1 MVMNPQDEQMNKPRG
16 GLLGLFDKAMKADED
31 TGLSPLQNF
40 AAALDPLI
48 LKDLRGG
55 EGIRQQGVQRAATMS
70 KNKTVD
76 MLRQQGRNDLADA
89 VMNRTIGPKEA
100 FSVMQSEKAA
110 DTAFQRQ
117 KDLAAF
123 SAGLKA
129 PAAPK
134 LYSEFAKLN
143 ADLQAGNISK
153 DQYNA
158 SVQSFLNKNKM
169 SIRPFRDI
177 NRKKTKVVTVGSV
190 KIGGDNPIS
199 VQSMTNTLTTDIE
212 ATINQINQITEAG
225 GDLVRV
231 SCPDKESTQALKKII
246 APKKNLSFS
255 ENFFHMCFGKVP
267 EKEIVKAFDVSLI
280 LYAEHSFNVSTFTAR
295 TITSSLSDIHGA
307 ITGAIAS
314 LKGPLHGGANEEVMH
329 MMKKIKKPENALKWI
344 NNALKNKEVVM
355 GFGHRVYKSGDSRVP
370 TMREYFGK
378 VAKIKKD
385 KTFEKIYDIVEKVM
399 IKKKNIHPNV
409 DYPTGPTYHLMGFD
423 TDFFTPIFVI
433 SRITGWSAHIMEQHA
448 ANKLIRPLAKY
459 KGSKHRTVMQLNQ
472 R

>member
-1 MVMNPQDEQMNKPRG
+1 MSDDIKK
-16 GLLGLFDKAMKADED
+16 GLLGIVVDE
-31 TGLSPLQNF
+31 TEVSKVMPEINSLTYRGY
-40 AAALDPLI
+40 AAQDLCEYCRFEEVAYLI
-48 LKDLRGG
+48 LNKDLPNSIQLKQFEKEEKNNR
-55 EGIRQQGVQRAATMS
+55 ELS
-70 KNKTVD
+70 KNLYEIIKHMPKKSHPMDVART
-76 MLRQQGRNDLADA
+76 A
-89 VMNRTIGPKEA
+89 V
-100 FSVMQSEKAA
+100 SVMGLEDKETSDSSHDSNMRKALRIFA
-110 DTAFQRQ
+110 KTPTA
-117 KDLAAF
+117 LAAF
-123 SAGLKA
+123 
-129 PAAPK
+129 
-134 LYSEFAKLN
+134 YR
-143 ADLQAGNISK
+143 
-153 DQYNA
+153 
-158 SVQSFLNKNKM
+158 
-169 SIRPFRDI
+169 IR
-177 NRKKTKVVTVGSV
+177 KG
-190 KIGGDNPIS
+190 
-199 VQSMTNTLTTDIE
+199 Q
-212 ATINQINQITEAG
+212 
-225 GDLVRV
+225 
-231 SCPDKESTQALKKII
+231 KII
-246 APKKNLSFS
+246 KPKKDLSFA
-255 ENFFHMCFGKVP
+255 ENFFYMCFGKVP
-267 EKEIVKAFDVSLI
+267 QKEIVKAFDVSLI

-459 KGSKHRTVMQLNQ
+459 KGSKHRKVMELNY

>member
-1 MVMNPQDEQMNKPRG
+1 MDVAR
-16 GLLGLFDKAMKADED
+16 
-31 TGLSPLQNF
+31 T
-40 AAALDPLI
+40 
-48 LKDLRGG
+48 
-55 EGIRQQGVQRAATMS
+55 
-70 KNKTVD
+70 
-76 MLRQQGRNDLADA
+76 A
-89 VMNRTIGPKEA
+89 V
-100 FSVMQSEKAA
+100 SVMGLEDKETSDSSVEANMRKALRIFA
-110 DTAFQRQ
+110 KTPTA
-117 KDLAAF
+117 LAAF
-123 SAGLKA
+123 
-129 PAAPK
+129 
-134 LYSEFAKLN
+134 YR
-143 ADLQAGNISK
+143 
-153 DQYNA
+153 
-158 SVQSFLNKNKM
+158 
-169 SIRPFRDI
+169 IR
-177 NRKKTKVVTVGSV
+177 KG
-190 KIGGDNPIS
+190 
-199 VQSMTNTLTTDIE
+199 Q
-212 ATINQINQITEAG
+212 
-225 GDLVRV
+225 
-231 SCPDKESTQALKKII
+231 KII
-246 APKKNLSFS
+246 KPKKDLSFA
-255 ENFFHMCFGKVP
+255 ENFFYMCFGKVP
-267 EKEIVKAFDVSLI
+267 QKEIVKAFDVSLI

-329 MMKKIKKPENALKWI
+329 MMRKIKKPENALKWI

-370 TMREYFGK
+370 TMRQYFGK

-459 KGSKHRTVMQLNQ
+459 KGSKHRKVLELNY

>member
-1 MVMNPQDEQMNKPRG
+1 MSDEIKK
-16 GLLGLFDKAMKADED
+16 GLLGIVVDE
-31 TGLSPLQNF
+31 TEVSKVMPEINSLTYRGY
-40 AAALDPLI
+40 AAQDLCEYCRFEEVAYLI
-48 LKDLRGG
+48 LNKDLPNSIQLKQFEKEEKNNR
-55 EGIRQQGVQRAATMS
+55 ELS
-70 KNKTVD
+70 KNLYEIIKHMPKKSHPMDVART
-76 MLRQQGRNDLADA
+76 A
-89 VMNRTIGPKEA
+89 V
-100 FSVMQSEKAA
+100 SVMGLEDKETSNSTPEANMRKALRIFA
-110 DTAFQRQ
+110 KTPTA
-117 KDLAAF
+117 LAAF
-123 SAGLKA
+123 
-129 PAAPK
+129 
-134 LYSEFAKLN
+134 YR
-143 ADLQAGNISK
+143 
-153 DQYNA
+153 
-158 SVQSFLNKNKM
+158 
-169 SIRPFRDI
+169 IR
-177 NRKKTKVVTVGSV
+177 KG
-190 KIGGDNPIS
+190 
-199 VQSMTNTLTTDIE
+199 Q
-212 ATINQINQITEAG
+212 
-225 GDLVRV
+225 
-231 SCPDKESTQALKKII
+231 KII
-246 APKKNLSFS
+246 KPKKDLSFA
-255 ENFFHMCFGKVP
+255 ENFFYMCFGKVP
-267 EKEIVKAFDVSLI
+267 QKEIVKAFDVSLI

-329 MMKKIKKPENALKWI
+329 MMRKIKKPENALKWI

-459 KGSKHRTVMQLNQ
+459 KGSKHRKVLELNY

>member
-1 MVMNPQDEQMNKPRG
+1 MDVAR
-16 GLLGLFDKAMKADED
+16 
-31 TGLSPLQNF
+31 T
-40 AAALDPLI
+40 
-48 LKDLRGG
+48 
-55 EGIRQQGVQRAATMS
+55 
-70 KNKTVD
+70 
-76 MLRQQGRNDLADA
+76 A
-89 VMNRTIGPKEA
+89 V
-100 FSVMQSEKAA
+100 SVMGLEDKETSDSSHDANMRKALRIFA
-110 DTAFQRQ
+110 KTPTA
-117 KDLAAF
+117 LAAF
-123 SAGLKA
+123 
-129 PAAPK
+129 
-134 LYSEFAKLN
+134 YR
-143 ADLQAGNISK
+143 
-153 DQYNA
+153 
-158 SVQSFLNKNKM
+158 
-169 SIRPFRDI
+169 IR
-177 NRKKTKVVTVGSV
+177 KG
-190 KIGGDNPIS
+190 
-199 VQSMTNTLTTDIE
+199 Q
-212 ATINQINQITEAG
+212 
-225 GDLVRV
+225 
-231 SCPDKESTQALKKII
+231 KII
-246 APKKNLSFS
+246 KPKKDLSFA
-255 ENFFHMCFGKVP
+255 ENFFYMCFGKVP
-267 EKEIVKAFDVSLI
+267 QKEIVKAFDVSLI

-329 MMKKIKKPENALKWI
+329 MMRKIKKPENALKWI

-459 KGSKHRTVMQLNQ
+459 KGSKHRKVMELNY

>member
-1 MVMNPQDEQMNKPRG
+1 MSDEIKK
-16 GLLGLFDKAMKADED
+16 GLLGIVVDE
-31 TGLSPLQNF
+31 TEVSKVMPEINSLTYRGY
-40 AAALDPLI
+40 AAQDLCEYCRFEEVAYLI
-48 LKDLRGG
+48 LNKDLPNSIQLKQFEKEERNNR
-55 EGIRQQGVQRAATMS
+55 ELS
-70 KNKTVD
+70 KNLYEIIKNIPKKSHPMDVART
-76 MLRQQGRNDLADA
+76 A
-89 VMNRTIGPKEA
+89 V
-100 FSVMQSEKAA
+100 SVMGLEDNETSNSSPEANMRKTLRIFAKTP
-110 DTAFQRQ
+110 TA
-117 KDLAAF
+117 LAAF
-123 SAGLKA
+123 
-129 PAAPK
+129 
-134 LYSEFAKLN
+134 Y
-143 ADLQAGNISK
+143 
-153 DQYNA
+153 
-158 SVQSFLNKNKM
+158 
-169 SIRPFRDI
+169 R
-177 NRKKTKVVTVGSV
+177 
-190 KIGGDNPIS
+190 
-199 VQSMTNTLTTDIE
+199 
-212 ATINQINQITEAG
+212 
-225 GDLVRV
+225 VRNG
-231 SCPDKESTQALKKII
+231 KKII
-246 APKKNLSFS
+246 KPKKELSFA
-255 ENFFHMCFGKVP
+255 ENFFNMCFGKVP
-267 EKEIVKAFDVSLI
+267 QKEIVKAFDVSLI

-344 NNALKNKEVVM
+344 NNALKNKDVVM

-385 KTFEKIYDIVEKVM
+385 KTFKKIYDIVEKVM

-459 KGSKHRTVMQLNQ
+459 KGNKHRKVMELNY